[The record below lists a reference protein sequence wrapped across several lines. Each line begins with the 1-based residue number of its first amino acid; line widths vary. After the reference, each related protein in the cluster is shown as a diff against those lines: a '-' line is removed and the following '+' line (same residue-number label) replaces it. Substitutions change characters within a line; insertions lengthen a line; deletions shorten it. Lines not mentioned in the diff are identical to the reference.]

1 MDFKLWYESANSFL
15 EKDCPFLCTHPR
27 FSQATC
33 SLYLWNMVKSLSTS
47 WEGRNVLEDKS
58 HQGSSTASLWLLWIP
73 LSYVSHHCVFIYALV
88 ISPNTSSLVS
98 CFCHC
103 FYSLSWHFSQDFI
116 SHCLFQLLKFLSPA
130 CWGFGCIWEMIR
142 ILRTARGSS
151 RFPFPFLFG
160 DSGDVR
166 VLSFLGGQPA
176 AAGLGLSLVFCSGCS
191 KPDEMLGSR
200 VLLYL

>member
-1 MDFKLWYESANSFL
+1 MIAPFYVPTQGFLRPGAHFIFETWWSLCLLAGKGETFSRIKPIRAAAPPVYVTFMDTPFVSFTS
-15 EKDCPFLCTHPR
+15 LCFR
-27 FSQATC
+27 LCF
-33 SLYLWNMVKSLSTS
+33 
-47 WEGRNVLEDKS
+47 
-58 HQGSSTASLWLLWIP
+58 
-73 LSYVSHHCVFIYALV
+73 

-103 FYSLSWHFSQDFI
+103 FYSLSWHFSQGFI

-142 ILRTARGSS
+142 ILRTTGGSS
-151 RFPFPFLFG
+151 RFPSPFLFG

-176 AAGLGLSLVFCSGCS
+176 AAGLGLSLEFWSGCP
-191 KPDEMLGSR
+191 KPDEMLGPR